1 MITLESYKLF
11 VKRIGLLGIT
21 NLLVALNT
29 ILLIPILT
37 KNFSASD
44 YGIYVQVITTFFL
57 ITSVANLGLPY
68 TMVRFLSAEKDK
80 EKIKEGF
87 YSMAAL
93 ILIISFFVSIFI
105 FIFSKGI
112 AESLFDGNIAIVK
125 LISIIIFFGTLNSLL
140 IDYFV
145 AFGQMKRYSIL
156 LLFQTYF
163 SLFLISYFTYSGKGI
178 FMVIFGFLITQI
190 IMFLIMITVIIF
202 DIGFKIPKF
211 NNIKEYL
218 NFAIPIIPNNLSTW
232 IVESSDRYVIVIILG
247 TTFVAYYAPGYTIGM
262 AILFFFTPISILLS
276 SILPKYYENGELE
289 EVMKYINYSLKYFL

>member
-29 ILLIPILT
+29 ILLIPILS

-105 FIFSKGI
+105 FIFSKVI

-163 SLFLISYFTYSGKGI
+163 SLFLISYFTI
-178 FMVIFGFLITQI
+178 QE
-190 IMFLIMITVIIF
+190 
-202 DIGFKIPKF
+202 
-211 NNIKEYL
+211 KEYL
-218 NFAIPIIPNNLSTW
+218 W
-232 IVESSDRYVIVIILG
+232 
-247 TTFVAYYAPGYTIGM
+247 
-262 AILFFFTPISILLS
+262 
-276 SILPKYYENGELE
+276 
-289 EVMKYINYSLKYFL
+289 